1 MMISFEEFSKLDLRI
16 GRILE
21 VQDIKGK
28 DKLYLLKVDIGE
40 KIIQI
45 VAGIKAFYK
54 KEELLNKLI
63 VVLTNLEP
71 KKIAGIESCGML
83 LAAVKNDKL
92 TLIGPYQ
99 EIEAGSKI
107 K

>member
-1 MMISFEEFSKLDLRI
+1 MVSFEEFSKLDLRI

-83 LAAVKNDKL
+83 LAAVNNDKL